1 MMDGSTDLSGKK
13 ILITGTTSGL
23 GRHFALTLA
32 RAGARVTVTG
42 RRIDRLQE
50 LCAEI
55 AKTGGSAFPLALD
68 VRDTKSITAT
78 VEASEQEYG
87 PIDILINNAG
97 INGASRAID
106 VTPEA
111 YDELFDTNLRGAFFM
126 ATEVAKRMIA
136 RRQTAPDGGAQHIGR
151 IINIASA
158 AVHVLLPG
166 LSLYNMSKVGMAM
179 MTKALAREWGRYG
192 INVNAICP
200 GYIET
205 ELNSEWFHSD
215 KGKAQIATF
224 LRRRLNVA
232 SDLDGM
238 LLLLCSD
245 ASGIMTGAILDVDD
259 GQSLLAL
266 G

>member
-1 MMDGSTDLSGKK
+1 MASVNADLTGKN

-32 RAGARVTVTG
+32 GAGARVAVTG
-42 RRIDRLQE
+42 RRVERLQE
-50 LCAEI
+50 LCTEVA
-55 AKTGGSAFPLALD
+55 AAGGTAIPFALD
-68 VRDTKSITAT
+68 VRNPANIRQVVAEC
-78 VEASEQEYG
+78 EAALG
-87 PIDILINNAG
+87 PIGVLINNAG
-97 INGASRAID
+97 VNGAGRAFDI
-106 VTPEA
+106 TPEA

-126 ATEVAKRMIA
+126 AVEVAKRMSERHKA
-136 RRQTAPDGGAQHIGR
+136 DPEKTGR

-158 AVHVLLPG
+158 AAHVLLPG
-166 LSLYNMSKVGMAM
+166 LSLYNMSKAGIAM
-179 MTKALAREWGRYG
+179 MTKALAREWGRQG

-215 KGKAQIATF
+215 KGRAQISGF
-224 LRRRLNVA
+224 LRRRLNQA
-232 SDLDGM
+232 ADLDGM

-245 ASGIMTGAILDVDD
+245 NAQIITGAVLDVDD

>member
-1 MMDGSTDLSGKK
+1 MGGMTTNLSGKN

-32 RAGARVTVTG
+32 GAGARVAITG
-42 RRIDRLQE
+42 RRVDRLQD

-55 AKTGGSAFPLALD
+55 TGKGGYAFPIALD
-68 VRDTKSITAT
+68 VQDVQSIKTA
-78 VEASEQEYG
+78 VETCEREMG
-87 PIDILINNAG
+87 PLDILINNAG
-97 INGASRAID
+97 VNGAGRAID
-106 VTPEA
+106 ITPEA

-126 ATEVAKRMIA
+126 AAEVAKRMMLRHKNNPQA
-136 RRQTAPDGGAQHIGR
+136 IGR

-158 AVHVLLPG
+158 AAHVLLPG
-166 LSLYNMSKVGMAM
+166 LSLYNISKAGMAM
-179 MTKALAREWGRYG
+179 MTKALAREWGRQG
-192 INVNAICP
+192 VNVNAINP

-205 ELNSEWFHSD
+205 ELNSEWFHSE
-215 KGKAQIATF
+215 KGGAQIATF
-224 LRRRLNVA
+224 LRRRLNQA
-232 SDLDGM
+232 SDLDGV

-245 ASGIMTGAILDVDD
+245 QSNIMTGAVLDVDD

>member
-1 MMDGSTDLSGKK
+1 MASVKVDLTGKN

-32 RAGARVTVTG
+32 GAGARVAVTG
-42 RRIDRLQE
+42 RREERLQE
-50 LCAEI
+50 LCSEI
-55 AKTGGSAFPLALD
+55 SAAGGKSTPFALD
-68 VRDTKSITAT
+68 VRNPENIRQVVAECEAALGSID
-78 VEASEQEYG
+78 V
-87 PIDILINNAG
+87 LINNAG
-97 INGASRAID
+97 INGAGRAFDI
-106 VTPEA
+106 TPED

-126 ATEVAKRMIA
+126 AVEVAKRMSE
-136 RRQTAPDGGAQHIGR
+136 RNKSDPEKTGR

-158 AVHVLLPG
+158 AAHVLLPG
-166 LSLYNMSKVGMAM
+166 LSLYNMSKAGMTM
-179 MTKALAREWGRYG
+179 MTKALAREWGRQG

-205 ELNSEWFHSD
+205 ELNSAWFHSD
-215 KGKAQIATF
+215 KGKAQVSGF
-224 LRRRLNVA
+224 LRRRLNQA
-232 SDLDGM
+232 DDLDGM

-245 ASGIMTGAILDVDD
+245 SARIITGAVLDVDD

>member
-1 MMDGSTDLSGKK
+1 MSGITTDLSGKT

-32 RAGARVTVTG
+32 RAGARVAVTG
-42 RRIDRLQE
+42 RRVERLQD

-55 AKTGGSAFPLALD
+55 TAMGGQALPLALD
-68 VRDTKSITAT
+68 VQDVASIRNAIETCENAL
-78 VEASEQEYG
+78 G
-87 PIDILINNAG
+87 PLDILINNAG
-97 INGASRAID
+97 VNGAGRAID
-106 VTPEA
+106 ITPEA

-126 ATEVAKRMIA
+126 AAEAAKRMMA
-136 RRQTAPDGGAQHIGR
+136 RYKKDPQVTGR

-158 AVHVLLPG
+158 AAHVLLPG
-166 LSLYNMSKVGMAM
+166 LSLYNMSKAGMAM
-179 MTKALAREWGRYG
+179 MTKALAREWARQGVS
-192 INVNAICP
+192 VNAINP

-215 KGKAQIATF
+215 KGRAQIATF
-224 LRRRLNVA
+224 LRRRLNQA
-232 SDLDGM
+232 SDLDGA

-245 ASGIMTGAILDVDD
+245 SAAIMTGTIIDVDD

>member
-1 MMDGSTDLSGKK
+1 MGGMTTNLGGKN

-32 RAGARVTVTG
+32 GAGARVAVTG
-42 RRIDRLQE
+42 RRRERLQD

-55 AKTGGSAFPLALD
+55 AGKGGYAFPIALD
-68 VRDTKSITAT
+68 VQDVQSIKTA
-78 VEASEQEYG
+78 VETCEREMG
-87 PIDILINNAG
+87 PLDILINNAG
-97 INGASRAID
+97 VNGAGRAID
-106 VTPEA
+106 VTPEV

-126 ATEVAKRMIA
+126 ATEVAKKMMLRHKNNPQA
-136 RRQTAPDGGAQHIGR
+136 IGR

-158 AVHVLLPG
+158 AAHVLLPG
-166 LSLYNMSKVGMAM
+166 LSLYNISKAGMAM
-179 MTKALAREWGRYG
+179 MTKALAREWGRQG
-192 INVNAICP
+192 VNVNAINP

-205 ELNSEWFHSD
+205 ELNSEWFHSE
-215 KGKAQIATF
+215 KGGAQIATF
-224 LRRRLNVA
+224 LRRRLNQA
-232 SDLDGM
+232 SDLDGV

-245 ASGIMTGAILDVDD
+245 QSNIMTGAVLDVDD

>member
-1 MMDGSTDLSGKK
+1 MAGIKVDLTGKN

-32 RAGARVTVTG
+32 GAGARVAVTG
-42 RRIDRLQE
+42 RRVERLQE

-55 AKTGGSAFPLALD
+55 AAAGGAAFPFALD
-68 VRDTKSITAT
+68 VRNPESIRQVVAEC
-78 VEASEQEYG
+78 EAALG
-87 PIDILINNAG
+87 PIDVLINNAG
-97 INGASRAID
+97 INGAGRALDI
-106 VTPEA
+106 TPEA

-126 ATEVAKRMIA
+126 AVEVAKRMSERHKA
-136 RRQTAPDGGAQHIGR
+136 DPEKTGR

-158 AVHVLLPG
+158 AAHVLLPG
-166 LSLYNMSKVGMAM
+166 LSLYNMSKAGIAM
-179 MTKALAREWGRYG
+179 MTRALAREWGRQG

-205 ELNSEWFHSD
+205 ELNSEWFHSE
-215 KGKAQIATF
+215 KGRAQIATF
-224 LRRRLNVA
+224 LRRRLNQA
-232 SDLDGM
+232 GDLDGM

-245 ASGIMTGAILDVDD
+245 GAQIITGAVLDVDD

>member
-1 MMDGSTDLSGKK
+1 MSGMTIDLSGKN

-32 RAGARVTVTG
+32 AAGARGAVTG
-42 RRIDRLQE
+42 RRVERLQD

-55 AKTGGSAFPLALD
+55 AGKGGYAFPIALD
-68 VRDTKSITAT
+68 VQDVQSIKEA
-78 VEASEQEYG
+78 VEATEKALG
-87 PIDILINNAG
+87 PIDILVNNAG
-97 INGASRAID
+97 VNGAGRAID
-106 VTPEA
+106 ITPEA

-126 ATEVAKRMIA
+126 AAEVAKRMMS
-136 RRQTAPDGGAQHIGR
+136 RHKNNPQSTGK

-158 AVHVLLPG
+158 AAHVLLPG
-166 LSLYNMSKVGMAM
+166 LSLYNMSKAGMAM
-179 MTKALAREWGRYG
+179 MTKALAREWGRQG
-192 INVNAICP
+192 VSVNAINP

-215 KGKAQIATF
+215 KGRAQIATF
-224 LRRRLNVA
+224 LRRRLNQA

-245 ASGIMTGAILDVDD
+245 SSAIMTGAVLDVDD

>member
-1 MMDGSTDLSGKK
+1 MSGMTIDLTGKN
-13 ILITGTTSGL
+13 ILITGATSGL

-32 RAGARVTVTG
+32 AVGARVAVTG
-42 RRIDRLQE
+42 RRTERLQE

-55 AKTGGSAFPLALD
+55 AGKGGHAVPLALD
-68 VRDTKSITAT
+68 VQDLQSIKQT
-78 VEASEQEYG
+78 VEASEKALG

-97 INGASRAID
+97 VNGAGRAID
-106 VTPEA
+106 ITPEA

-126 ATEVAKRMIA
+126 AAEVAKRMMLRYKSNPQA
-136 RRQTAPDGGAQHIGR
+136 TGK

-158 AVHVLLPG
+158 AAHVLLPG
-166 LSLYNMSKVGMAM
+166 LSLYNMSKAAMAM
-179 MTKALAREWGRYG
+179 MTRALAREWGRQG
-192 INVNAICP
+192 ISVNAINP

-215 KGKAQIATF
+215 KGEAQIATF
-224 LRRRLNVA
+224 LRRRLNQA

-245 ASGIMTGAILDVDD
+245 SSAIMTGAVLDVDD

>member
-1 MMDGSTDLSGKK
+1 MSSMMIDLTGKN

-32 RAGARVTVTG
+32 AAGARVAVTG
-42 RRIDRLQE
+42 RRIERLQD

-55 AKTGGSAFPLALD
+55 AGKGGHAFPLALD
-68 VRDTKSITAT
+68 VQDVQSIKQA
-78 VEASEQEYG
+78 VEASEKTMG
-87 PIDILINNAG
+87 PIDILVNNAG
-97 INGASRAID
+97 VNGAGRAID
-106 VTPEA
+106 ITPEA

-126 ATEVAKRMIA
+126 AAEVAKRMMSRHKKDPQA
-136 RRQTAPDGGAQHIGR
+136 TGK

-158 AVHVLLPG
+158 AAHVLLPG
-166 LSLYNMSKVGMAM
+166 LSLYNMSKAGMAM
-179 MTKALAREWGRYG
+179 MTKALAREWGRQG
-192 INVNAICP
+192 VSVNAINP

-215 KGKAQIATF
+215 KGRAQIATF
-224 LRRRLNVA
+224 LRRRLNQA

-245 ASGIMTGAILDVDD
+245 SSAIMTGAVLDVDD